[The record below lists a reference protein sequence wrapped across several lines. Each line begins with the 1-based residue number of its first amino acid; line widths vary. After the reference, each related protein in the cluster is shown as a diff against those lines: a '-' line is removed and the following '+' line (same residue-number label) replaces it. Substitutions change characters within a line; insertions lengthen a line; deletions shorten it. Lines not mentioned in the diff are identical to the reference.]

1 MCYDPADCF
10 YLRAPP
16 PPHLRRSH
24 LGAEGVF
31 YPHSTAKAGYSSGY
45 QARGRSG
52 RQSNAHHA
60 RRRCSGAVQL
70 LRRSPHSRTLHA
82 RHAQHH
88 CHLLAIILLGMLLI
102 ISRRKAI
109 VQVVGFM
116 CMENGLMFAAV
127 AATQGMPMVVEMG
140 VALDVL
146 VAAILFGIF
155 FSKFAPNLAPL
166 M

>member
-1 MCYDPADCF
+1 
-10 YLRAPP
+10 
-16 PPHLRRSH
+16 
-24 LGAEGVF
+24 
-31 YPHSTAKAGYSSGY
+31 
-45 QARGRSG
+45 
-52 RQSNAHHA
+52 
-60 RRRCSGAVQL
+60 
-70 LRRSPHSRTLHA
+70 
-82 RHAQHH
+82 
-88 CHLLAIILLGMLLI
+88 MLLI

-155 FSKFAPNLAPL
+155 FFQIRTEFGSLDVDKLNRLKEVD
-166 M
+166 